1 MELVATGWCT
11 RKWLSV
17 DQTVRNFTFGDLG
30 DSARSNQIEKENGE
44 NGEYDFSAVG
54 IAAILGNGCA
64 IQGQIYVALLE
75 GSETTTEFHHR
86 SCILCL

>member
-30 DSARSNQIEKENGE
+30 
-44 NGEYDFSAVG
+44 
-54 IAAILGNGCA
+54 ILLVV
-64 IQGQIYVALLE
+64 IQLGVTRLKKKMGKM
-75 GSETTTEFHHR
+75 GSM
-86 SCILCL
+86 ILVL